1 MRAPLHELAGAAL
14 IGAMLALILF
24 GTSPVEAGGK
34 SDEARALERI
44 ARAIETRCK
53 P

>member
-1 MRAPLHELAGAAL
+1 MKTPLHELAGAAL
-14 IGAMLALILF
+14 IGAVLALILF
-24 GTSPVEAGGK
+24 GTSPVEAGSK

-44 ARAIETRCK
+44 ARAIEKGCK